1 MSTAMEPIPEP
12 IDWDEGEL
20 LAWIQKKREKLLKDE
35 NKLEALK
42 KAKITGE
49 VFWTYAGN
57 EEVFEKK
64 FNLPF
69 PICVMLANL
78 SREFKEAVTAG
89 KFTIFIHAHKLTTL

>member
-1 MSTAMEPIPEP
+1 MKIWKR
-12 IDWDEGEL
+12 DRL
-20 LAWIQKKREKLLKDE
+20 FNWIIKKRK
-35 NKLEALK
+35 EALDDDDIRELE